1 MAIDPAGTDQ
11 DRIRTA
17 IDRARTAL
25 TRMDSVGRG
34 TARTR
39 ARVRHGLT
47 CEIEDGRWNLLADMP
62 EKAGGSAKGPDPG
75 VFGRAA
81 LASCLA
87 VGYSMWAAHQG
98 VPLTMLEVEVEAD
111 YDARP
116 EYGVGEDAPG
126 YEGLRWIVR
135 IESPAPEAEVLDVL
149 ATAEARSP
157 WLAVFR
163 RPQEVERQLQF
174 TRTQD

>member
-1 MAIDPAGTDQ
+1 MATHPVGSSSE
-11 DRIRTA
+11 RIRTA

-25 TRMDSVGRG
+25 ARMDSVGRG

-39 ARVRHGLT
+39 ARVRDGLT
-47 CEIEDGRWNLLADMP
+47 CEIEDGRWSLVADMP
-62 EKAGGSAKGPDPG
+62 EKAGGSAQGPDPG

-87 VGYSMWAAHQG
+87 VGYSMWAAHEG
-98 VPLTMLEVEVEAD
+98 VPLTSLEVEVEAD

-116 EYGVGEDAPG
+116 EYGVGDGAPG

-135 IESPAPEAEVLDVL
+135 VESPAPEADVHRVL

-163 RPQEVERQLQF
+163 QPQEVQRQLQF
-174 TRTQD
+174 TRTED

>member
-1 MAIDPAGTDQ
+1 MTTPSVGSRSEQ
-11 DRIRTA
+11 IRTA

-39 ARVRHGLT
+39 ARVRDGLT
-47 CEIEDGRWNLLADMP
+47 CEIEDGRWSLVADMP
-62 EKAGGSAKGPDPG
+62 EKAGGRAEGPDPG

-87 VGYSMWAAHQG
+87 IGYSTWAAHEG
-98 VPLTMLEVEVEAD
+98 VPLESLEVEVEAD

-116 EYGVGEDAPG
+116 EYGVGNGAPG

-135 IESPAPEAEVLDVL
+135 VESSAPEADVLRVL
-149 ATAEARSP
+149 ATAEERSP

-163 RPQEVERQLQF
+163 QPQGVARQLEF
-174 TRTQD
+174 TQTED